1 MLLWGQQLSSWIWY
15 RYPLLRKTVETLNVT
30 LYALISLVYLSCLI
44 IPVDPYIWKRRLYLM
59 GSQKQTGNEV
69 HKAVLYRTT
78 DAKLFILWPSSH
90 LPFETPYG
98 PTRMVERNQPGPGKE
113 ECSSYFLIAE
123 AYRPKKPTFYL
134 MYLLNHWLRITYSFL
149 KRKKVISVFSLHTV
163 TQDILLRSSCW
174 FFSLMIG
181 NKLRVRN
188 KDFSGSIQGHSPH
201 MWPL

>member
-1 MLLWGQQLSSWIWY
+1 M
-15 RYPLLRKTVETLNVT
+15 YPLLRKRVETLNVT

-44 IPVDPYIWKRRLYLM
+44 IPVDLYIWKRRLYLM

-113 ECSSYFLIAE
+113 EYSSYFLIAE
-123 AYRPKKPTFYL
+123 AYRPKKTTFYL
-134 MYLLNHWLRITYSFL
+134 NVLVEPLTSYNLLFSEKEKSNFCFL
-149 KRKKVISVFSLHTV
+149 VAHCDSG
-163 TQDILLRSSCW
+163 RSS
-174 FFSLMIG
+174 
-181 NKLRVRN
+181 VA
-188 KDFSGSIQGHSPH
+188 
-201 MWPL
+201 